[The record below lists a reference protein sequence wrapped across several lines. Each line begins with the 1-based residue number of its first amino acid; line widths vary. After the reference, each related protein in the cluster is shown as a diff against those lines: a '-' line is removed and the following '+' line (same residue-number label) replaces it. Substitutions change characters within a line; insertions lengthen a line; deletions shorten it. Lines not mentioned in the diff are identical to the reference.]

1 MMVVNCEK
9 YVIMENNKREMI
21 PNEGG
26 KTMKKLFA
34 VALAL
39 VMLLSVA
46 AFAEAANYTGI
57 WYLNEIDF
65 GGTKLAPAAMGM
77 DMTFELKDDGT
88 VVATSP
94 NEEGAMEETNGS
106 WTLEGEAL
114 TVTIDDDPMVFSL
127 VDGNLVADSGDGMAM
142 TFGREKVEAEVYVPA
157 EPKADAAEADYAGS
171 WVATQLDMD
180 GMFINP
186 ALLGMDTTAVI
197 EGTTITLNGAFLFDN
212 EAFEAELKDGALV
225 YAAAN
230 PDEVM
235 VSAISVQALEDG
247 ALKLVIGEAENAMC
261 LYLEKAE

>member
-1 MMVVNCEK
+1 
-9 YVIMENNKREMI
+9 
-21 PNEGG
+21 
-26 KTMKKLFA
+26 MKKLFA

-46 AFAEAANYTGI
+46 AFAETANYTGI

-77 DMTFELKDDGT
+77 EMTFDLKDDGS
-88 VVATSP
+88 VAAASP
-94 NEEGAMEETNGS
+94 DEEGQIQETAGT
-106 WTLEGEAL
+106 WTLDGETL
-114 TVTIDDDPMVFSL
+114 TVTINDEPLTLTL
-127 VDGNLVADSGDGMAM
+127 VDGNLVADSGDGMAL
-142 TFGREKVEAEVYVPA
+142 TFGREKVEAEIYVPA
-157 EPKADAAEADYAGS
+157 APKADAAEADYVGN
-171 WVATQLDMD
+171 WTATQLDMD

-197 EGTTITLNGAFLFDN
+197 EGTTITLTGAFLFDN

-247 ALKLVIGEAENAMC
+247 ALKLVIGEAENAINM
-261 LYLEKAE
+261 YLEKAE

>member
-1 MMVVNCEK
+1 
-9 YVIMENNKREMI
+9 
-21 PNEGG
+21 
-26 KTMKKLFA
+26 MKKIFA

-88 VVATSP
+88 AVATSP
-94 NEEGAMEETNGS
+94 NEEGAMEEANGS

-114 TVTIDDDPMVFSL
+114 TVTIEDSPMAFTL
-127 VDGNLVADSGDGMAM
+127 VEGNLVADSGDGMVM
-142 TFGREKVEAEVYVPA
+142 TFGREKVEAEVFVPA
-157 EPKADAAEADYAGS
+157 APKADAAEADYAGN
-171 WVATQLDMD
+171 WTATQLDMD

-186 ALLGMDTTAVI
+186 ALVGMDTTAVI
-197 EGTTITLNGAFLFDN
+197 EGTTITLNGAFLFEN
-212 EAFEAELKDGALV
+212 EAFEAELKDGKLV

-247 ALKLVIGEAENAMC
+247 SLNLVIGEGENAMC